1 MASMDRFFCVGQ
13 MSIEKRETGAFERGG
28 ESLFGAIELLRF
40 DGDVF
45 AGRKRVGVDGVQ
57 LVECAIDMGHER
69 ILGATGHAVERHG
82 VLEIFRKGVIARQP
96 LTNGSNPMVLAC
108 IFFTKIDFAIDA
120 LGREVGLWKDV
131 DAATRKVEIP
141 KSMIPREPIAVV
153 GVRRGARIERGLEC
167 PLKYRRS
174 C

>member
-1 MASMDRFFCVGQ
+1 MA
-13 MSIEKRETGAFERGG
+13 IEKRETGTFERVG
-28 ESLFGAIELLRF
+28 ESIFGAIELLRF

-57 LVECAIDMGHER
+57 AVECAIDMGHER
-69 ILGATGHAVERHG
+69 ILDATWHAVERHG
-82 VLEIFRKGVIARQP
+82 VLEIFRKGVIARLP
-96 LTNGSNPMVLAC
+96 LANGSNPRVYAC

-120 LGREVGLWKDV
+120 FGRKVGLWKDV

-141 KSMIPREPIAVV
+141 KSMISGEPIAVV

-167 PLKYRRS
+167 LLEYCRS
-174 C
+174 S